1 MSDATALRCLIIA
14 DFNAANL
21 AGLLE
26 NDAEAP
32 RIEPLEPLS
41 GPVVAPLADAR
52 HACWQEKPDTVVI
65 WTRPEASI
73 AAFQRLIAESDTDAE
88 ALLAEVDAFAGLI
101 RGAAQRTRWVFPVA
115 WTLSPDLAG
124 AGLSAWRADRGPAH
138 MVARMNLRLAEALA
152 GVPNVH
158 LLDGPRWVSV
168 AGADAFSPRLWYQ
181 GKIPFGHAVFD
192 EAVRDLKAALR
203 GLTGRSR
210 KLIALDLDETLWGGI
225 VGDVGW
231 EGLRL
236 GGHDAAGE
244 AYVDF
249 QEALKALT
257 RRGVVLAIV
266 SKNDE
271 AVALE
276 AIRRHPEMRLRLED
290 FAGWRISWD
299 DKARALADLTAELN
313 LGLDAVVFIDDN
325 PAERARVREALP
337 DVLVP
342 EWPENPML
350 YRHALASLRCF
361 DQGALSDED
370 RARTASY
377 VSERERTG
385 LRQQVGSVE
394 EWLASLGMTV
404 TVEPLDAANLA
415 RATQLLNKT
424 NQMNLSTRRMSA
436 AELDAWAAGPG
447 RSVWAF
453 RVADRFGD
461 SGLTGLA
468 SLDVAGERAQIV
480 DFVLSCRVMGRHV
493 EEAMTHWLVDRATQA
508 GARETWAQ
516 HLPTEKNRPCLEYWK
531 RSGFVEDAALRFA
544 WRGAGGYA
552 KPAFIQLR
560 GGVDA
565 GA

>member
-1 MSDATALRCLIIA
+1 VAADLRCLLIA

-26 NDAEAP
+26 NDGEPP
-32 RIEPLEPLS
+32 RVEPLEPAS
-41 GPVVAPLADAR
+41 GPVVAPLADANHDAWR
-52 HACWQEKPDTVVI
+52 EKPELVVI
-65 WTRPEASI
+65 WTRPEATI
-73 AAFQRLIAESDTDAE
+73 ASFQRLIAQSAVEPGQ
-88 ALLAEVDAFAGLI
+88 LLAEVDAYAGLI
-101 RGAAQRTRWVFPVA
+101 RGAAQRARWVLPVS
-115 WTLSPDLAG
+115 WTLSPDLSG
-124 AGLSAWRADRGPAH
+124 AGLGDWQPGRGLAH
-138 MVARMNLRLAEALA
+138 AVAAMNLRLADALD
-152 GVPNVH
+152 GSPNVH
-158 LLDGPRWVSV
+158 MLDAQRWVGA
-168 AGADAFSPRLWYQ
+168 AGPDAFSPRLWYQ
-181 GKIPFGHAVFD
+181 GKIPFGHAVFE
-192 EAVRDLKAALR
+192 EAVRDIKAALR

-299 DKARALADLTAELN
+299 DKAKALEDLAAEVN

-325 PAERARVREALP
+325 PVERARIRESLP
-337 DVLVP
+337 EVLVP
-342 EWPENPML
+342 EWPRHPML

-361 DQGALSDED
+361 DQPALSDED
-370 RARTASY
+370 HSRTASY
-377 VSERERTG
+377 VAERERTG
-385 LRQQVGSVE
+385 LRQRAGSAQ
-394 EWLASLGMTV
+394 EWLAGLGMTV
-404 TVEPLDAANLA
+404 TVERLDAGNLS

-424 NQMNLSTRRMSA
+424 NQMNLATRRMSD
-436 AELDAWAAGPG
+436 AELEAWASQPG

-453 RVADRFGD
+453 RVSDRFGD

-468 SLDVAGERAQIV
+468 SLQVAGERAQIV

-493 EEAMTHWLVDRATQA
+493 EEVMTHWLVDRATRA
-508 GARETWAQ
+508 GASETWAQ
-516 HLPTEKNRPCLEYWK
+516 YLPTAKNRPCLEFWK
-531 RSGFVEDAALRFA
+531 RSGFEEGQALRFA

-552 KPAFIQLR
+552 KPAFIQLHAAPET
-560 GGVDA
+560 GGR
-565 GA
+565 